1 MKWSLYIVKCKD
13 DTLYCGITSNLEKRI
28 KEHNEG
34 RRGAKYTRSRRPVFF
49 VFFQSV
55 CCKSRALKLE
65 FRVKKLNKAQ
75 KIELIEGKISLESL
89 KEADCDCLPKL

>member
-1 MKWSLYIVKCKD
+1 MKWNLYIVKCKD

-49 VFFQSV
+49 VFFQSNI
-55 CCKSRALKLE
+55 RQLFIPE
-65 FRVKKLNKAQ
+65 
-75 KIELIEGKISLESL
+75 ISLHISYNFL
-89 KEADCDCLPKL
+89 FLTFRQQFLVN